1 MRATVVITTKSRR
14 DELRTAIKSA
24 LEQTGAP
31 EVLVIDDG
39 STDDT
44 AEMVRQEF
52 PKVTLVTHRES
63 RGLIVRRNEAAQVA
77 SGEVIFSID
86 DDAEFSSP
94 DIVMQTLEAFS
105 DSRIA
110 AVAIPYIDVKK
121 NPAVRQLAPD
131 AENVWITDSFIGTA
145 HAVRRDV
152 FLAMS
157 GYREH
162 LVHQGEEGDL
172 CLRMLESG
180 WLVRLGCSKP
190 VFHHESPRRD
200 FRRMDF
206 YGRRNDVLFAWHNVP
221 LPWLLFHLTAT
232 TKNGILFGFKVGRPW
247 RMLAGLFRGHLDILR
262 YWSHRKPVSVE
273 TYALS
278 RKMKKSGPFEMKKI
292 EGHLQCPA
300 SFKNAEKAGESRPV

>member
-1 MRATVVITTKSRR
+1 MKATVVITTKNRR
-14 DELRTAIKSA
+14 DELRVAIQSA
-24 LEQTGAP
+24 KEQSAAP

-39 STDDT
+39 STDGT
-44 AEMVRQEF
+44 AEKVRQEF
-52 PKVTLVTHRES
+52 PEVSLVSHAES
-63 RGLIVRRNEAAQVA
+63 RGLIVRRNEAARVA
-77 SGEVIFSID
+77 KGEVIFSID

-105 DSRIA
+105 DPRIA

-152 FLAMS
+152 FLAMN

-172 CLRMLESG
+172 CLMMLDAG
-180 WLVRLGCSKP
+180 WLVRLGSCRP
-190 VFHHESPRRD
+190 IYHYESPRRD

-206 YGRRNDVLFAWHNVP
+206 YGRRNDVLFVWHNVP
-221 LPWLLFHLTAT
+221 VSWLLFHLVAT
-232 TKNGILFGFKVGRPW
+232 TKNGLLFGLKVGRPW
-247 RMLAGLFRGHLDILR
+247 RMLTGLLQGYLDILR
-262 YWSHRKPVSVE
+262 YWHQRKPVSVE
-273 TYALS
+273 AYQLS
-278 RKMKKSGPFEMKKI
+278 RLLKKSGPFKMREM
-292 EGHLQCPA
+292 EAHLQLSTVAKPQSNMGQSA
-300 SFKNAEKAGESRPV
+300 V

>member
-52 PKVTLVTHRES
+52 PKVTLVSHRES
-63 RGLIVRRNEAAQVA
+63 RGLIVRRNEAARVA
-77 SGEVIFSID
+77 RGEVIFSID

-94 DIVMQTLEAFS
+94 DIVRQTLEAFS

-152 FLAMS
+152 FLTMN

-221 LPWLLFHLTAT
+221 TSWLLFHLIAT
-232 TKNGILFGFKVGRPW
+232 TKNGILFGLRVGRPW
-247 RMLAGLFRGHLDILR
+247 RMLTGLLRGYLDCLR
-262 YWSHRKPVSVE
+262 YWRRREPVNVG
-273 TYALS
+273 TYKLS
-278 RKMKKSGPFEMKKI
+278 RMLKKKGACKI
-292 EGHLQCPA
+292 QEV
-300 SFKNAEKAGESRPV
+300 ESRLQRVVGAKDTDRSSASLPL